1 MAANLAALMNASK
14 ASPTKLTGTRN
25 YRTWAKDLELIL
37 VRMGCWEVTKNPPPP
52 EAERTVEWTA
62 NNNWARSEIHLWCS
76 PEQQQYIIDSE
87 LAFDSWN
94 ILASQHNCKSTVF
107 YRTPAPIIVYYFP
120 YITCLLYLLFLIKH
134 VRTSG

>member
-14 ASPTKLTGTRN
+14 ASPTKLTGTGN

-52 EAERTVEWTA
+52 EAERTANWTA

-94 ILASQHNCKSTVF
+94 ILASQHNSKSELKTLSLRKEFSAV
-107 YRTPAPIIVYYFP
+107 RMTEPDCQQ
-120 YITCLLYLLFLIKH
+120 YIDKVKRWLL
-134 VRTSG
+134 S